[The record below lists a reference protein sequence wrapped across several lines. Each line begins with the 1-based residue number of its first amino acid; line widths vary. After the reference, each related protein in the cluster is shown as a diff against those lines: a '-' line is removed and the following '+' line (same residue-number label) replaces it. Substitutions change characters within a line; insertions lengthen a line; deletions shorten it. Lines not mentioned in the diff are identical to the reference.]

1 MAKIQYVAFDGTP
14 FENMSQCEVYEEK
27 KLNEMKED
35 VIEKVVTDH
44 IVGSVDPYDEGII
57 EILFEKMGFFA
68 YLNNSDTKLVSDLFL
83 KEFVSCLSLH
93 NRRFIHEATKV
104 EDFLHTPAEQPPC

>member
-27 KLNEMKED
+27 KLNEMKKD

-44 IVGSVDPYDEGII
+44 IVESVDEFDEDLT
-57 EILFEKMGFFA
+57 EIVFDKGGFFE
-68 YLNNSDTKLVSDLFL
+68 YLNSSDNKPVSDLFL

-104 EDFLHTPAEQPPC
+104 EDFVHTPAEQPPC